1 MKVISISNV
10 KGGVGKTTTAAV
22 LSAGLTAKGYKV
34 LMIDSDPQTNLT
46 MCFRQ
51 EPPDEAP
58 SLYHVYSEGKRLD
71 EVKETIKP
79 GLDLVIGDFE
89 LCNAD
94 MQFLKA
100 GRLKMLSKAFKN
112 LEKGYDVVV
121 IDTPPNL
128 GILSLN
134 AFLVSDYIV
143 VPMAADSFSLK
154 GIRLLKQTLDE
165 VQEETEKDI
174 SITGLLLTKYS
185 DRTNVAKLLEN
196 SIQSAAELLNTK
208 VFDSRIRQ
216 ATVLQESQIAKIDL
230 LEYAPKALVSA
241 DYRAFINELLE
252 RIEV

>member
-112 LEKGYDVVV
+112 LEKGCDVVV

-230 LEYAPKALVSA
+230 LEYAPKAPVSA

>member
-1 MKVISISNV
+1 MKVISVANV

-22 LSAGLTAKGYKV
+22 LAAGLTNKGYKV

-46 MCFRQ
+46 ICFLP
-51 EPPDEAP
+51 EPQDEAP
-58 SLYHVYSEGKRLD
+58 SLYHVYADGKTLD
-71 EVKETIKP
+71 EVKTAIKLN
-79 GLDLVIGDFE
+79 LDIVIGDFE

-94 MQFLKA
+94 MQFIKA
-100 GRLKMLSKAFKN
+100 GRLKMLRKAFKDLKSN
-112 LEKGYDVVV
+112 YDFVI

-154 GIRLLKQTLDE
+154 GVRLLKQTLDE
-165 VQEETEKDI
+165 VAEETEKEI
-174 SITGLLLTKYS
+174 KVVGLLLTKYT
-185 DRTNVAKLLEN
+185 DRTNVSKLLEKSVN
-196 SIQSAAELLNTK
+196 SAGELLNTT
-208 VFDSRIRQ
+208 VFNSRIRQ

-230 LEYAPKALVSA
+230 LEYAPKAQVTA
-241 DYRAFINELLE
+241 DYLAFVDELLE